1 MTPREKESIDLIL
14 KSLCIIFLFLFIYMI
29 FNILT
34 NRNMNCGCEYG
45 CIGKNI
51 SCPCYR
57 KKANNE
63 YFKPEIGNDF
73 TSYLNKVRENQ
84 LKKKL

>member
-1 MTPREKESIDLIL
+1 MTPRQKESIDLVS

-29 FNILT
+29 FNLLT
-34 NRNMNCGCEYG
+34 RRNNMSCGCGYG
-45 CIGKNI
+45 CFGQNI

-57 KKANNE
+57 KKINNE
-63 YFKPEIGNDF
+63 YFKPEIGINY

-84 LKKKL
+84 LKI